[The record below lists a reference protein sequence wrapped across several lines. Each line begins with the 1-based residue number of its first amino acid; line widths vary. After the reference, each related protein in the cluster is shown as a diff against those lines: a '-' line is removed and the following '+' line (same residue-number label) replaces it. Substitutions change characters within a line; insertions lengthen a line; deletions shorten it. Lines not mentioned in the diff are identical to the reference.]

1 MIWVCQIELFVWIV
15 VKNIDWRRYKMK
27 FLFLFSWFIIF
38 FVIWILTSLA
48 QKENN
53 NSSISVWELISDGF
67 IAGFL
72 MTLFVGLPI
81 LGIVYLFV

>member
-1 MIWVCQIELFVWIV
+1 
-15 VKNIDWRRYKMK
+15 MK

-53 NSSISVWELISDGF
+53 NSSISVWEIISDGF
-67 IAGFL
+67 IAGFI